1 MYLVLCSVFLTLFL
15 KFILGMDGIEYYAG
29 AHKIS
34 IFIAYGYRHIS
45 FFEKKY
51 ENINPME

>member
-1 MYLVLCSVFLTLFL
+1 
-15 KFILGMDGIEYYAG
+15 MDGIEYYAG

-45 FFEKKY
+45 FLKKIEKY
-51 ENINPME
+51 